1 MRLMRSPTRP
11 SSGENKLMIEP
22 LYEQLSDMAKE
33 RQNRSSF
40 SSSSSSS
47 CSCAGKTEEVEE
59 GQVGDWNRVE
69 EREEEEKTVEELFSQ
84 ELNLESGSSEL
95 DPDRVQSSRRAS
107 SSSAAEEDKAEEKP
121 DPHNKPKITLYAKVW
136 KK

>member
-11 SSGENKLMIEP
+11 SSGENKLVVEP

-33 RQNRSSF
+33 RQSRASF

-47 CSCAGKTEEVEE
+47 SSCAGKTEVEE

-107 SSSAAEEDKAEEKP
+107 SSSATEEDKAEEKP
-121 DPHNKPKITLYAKVW
+121 DPHNEPKITLYAKVW